1 MIVHAEHVC
10 VVIGCSRETER
21 EGRESGESVR
31 EGEIERGEG
40 ARE

>member
-10 VVIGCSRETER
+10 VVIVCSREIER
-21 EGRESGESVR
+21 EGRKRGESVR
-31 EGEIERGEG
+31 EGEIELGEG